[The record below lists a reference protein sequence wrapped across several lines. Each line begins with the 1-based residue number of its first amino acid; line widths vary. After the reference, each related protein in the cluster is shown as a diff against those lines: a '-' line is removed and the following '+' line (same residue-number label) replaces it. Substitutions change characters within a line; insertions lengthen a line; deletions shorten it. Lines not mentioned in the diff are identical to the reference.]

1 MPIMS
6 LIFNISR
13 DDFLA
18 GLASLQNVTGKKGN
32 IAILSNILI
41 ESKTDSLLLTATDL
55 EIGIRNSLPAEIL
68 SPGSITLPA
77 KKLFEIVRESS
88 ADQIHVEIMENNWAK
103 ISADSADYKLAGMP
117 SEEYPAFPEYDENNM
132 TAVASEKIKEI
143 IDKTIFSVAQ
153 EGESQFNLTG
163 ILVEKDISEGKNMLR
178 MVSSDGHRLSLCETT
193 VESDLSGLKMEKIIL
208 IPRKGMQEIR
218 KFTEGSAEI
227 KISFEEKQAVIKTDH
242 SIVVVRLMNG
252 DFPDYKNIISIIK
265 KEKHI
270 ELNRVQFMNSMKK
283 MNLFTE
289 DRYNAVKFQVTHN
302 KLVLSSQSMDIGSAK
317 DEIAINY
324 DDSPL
329 KLGFNG
335 KYFIE
340 TMQVMSSDTIKAYI
354 NSEESP
360 CMIQGDDDPGFVSI
374 IMPMKI

>member
-1 MPIMS
+1 MS

-13 DDFLA
+13 DDFLT

-41 ESKTDSLLLTATDL
+41 ESKTDALLLTATDL

-77 KKLFEIVRESS
+77 KKLFEIVRESG
-88 ADQIHVEIMENNWAK
+88 ADHIHVEIMENNWAK

-117 SEEYPAFPEYDENNM
+117 SAEYPAFPEYDES
-132 TAVASEKIKEI
+132 VLVSLPSDRIKEL
-143 IDKTIFSVAQ
+143 IDKTIYSVAQ

-163 ILVEKDISEGKNMLR
+163 VLVEKDLSEGRNMLR

-193 VESDLSGLKMEKIIL
+193 MENDLSGLKMEKIIL

-218 KFTEGSAEI
+218 KFSEGPAELQI
-227 KISFEEKQAVIKTDH
+227 AFEEKQAVIKTDH
-242 SIVVVRLMNG
+242 SLIVVRLMNG
-252 DFPDYKNIISIIK
+252 DFPDYKNIINMIK
-265 KEKHI
+265 KEKCI

-289 DRYNAVKFQVTHN
+289 DRYNAVQFQIKPG

-317 DEIAINY
+317 DEIAISY

-329 KLGFNG
+329 TLGFNG

-340 TMQVMSSDTIKAYI
+340 SMQVMSSDTIKAYI

-360 CMIQGDDDPGFVSI
+360 CMIQGDDDPGFISI

>member
-1 MPIMS
+1 MS

-18 GLASLQNVTGKKGN
+18 GLSSLQNIAGKKVN

-41 ESKTDSLLLTATDL
+41 ESKTDSLLMTATDL

-77 KKLFEIVRESS
+77 KKLFEIVRESG
-88 ADQIHVEIMENNWAK
+88 AKHIHIEIMENNWAK
-103 ISADSADYKLAGMP
+103 ISADSTDYKLAGMP
-117 SEEYPAFPEYDENNM
+117 GEEYPAFPEYNENNLISLKSDL
-132 TAVASEKIKEI
+132 VKEL

-163 ILVEKDISEGKNMLR
+163 VLVEKDILDGKNILR

-193 VESDLSGLKMEKIIL
+193 MENNLSGLKMEKIIL

-218 KFTEGSAEI
+218 KLTELSPEI
-227 KISFEEKQAVIKTDH
+227 KISFEEKQAVIKTEH
-242 SIVVVRLMNG
+242 AIIIVRLING
-252 DFPDYKNIISIIK
+252 DFPDYKNIINIIK
-265 KEKHI
+265 KEKCI
-270 ELNRVQFMNSMKK
+270 ELNRLQFINSMKK

-289 DRYNAVKFQVTHN
+289 DRFNAVQFQLTPN

-317 DEIAINY
+317 DEINISY
-324 DDSPL
+324 TDSPL
-329 KLGFNG
+329 KLGFNV

-360 CMIQGDDDPGFVSI
+360 CLIQGDDDPGFVSI

>member
-1 MPIMS
+1 MS

-13 DDFLA
+13 DDFLT

-41 ESKTDSLLLTATDL
+41 ESKTDAILLTATDL

-68 SPGSITLPA
+68 SSGSITLPA
-77 KKLFEIVRESS
+77 KKLFEIVRESG
-88 ADQIHVEIMENNWAK
+88 AAHIHIEIMENNWAK

-117 SEEYPAFPEYDENNM
+117 SEEYPAFPEYDENM
-132 TAVASEKIKEI
+132 LTSLPSDTIKEL

-163 ILVEKDISEGKNMLR
+163 ILVEKDVADGKNMLR
-178 MVSSDGHRLSLCETT
+178 MVSSDGHRLSLCETSM
-193 VESDLSGLKMEKIIL
+193 ENDLSELKMDKIIL

-218 KFTEGSAEI
+218 KFADAATEI

-242 SIVVVRLMNG
+242 SIIVVRLMNG
-252 DFPDYKNIISIIK
+252 DFPDYKNIMNMIK
-265 KEKHI
+265 KEKFI
-270 ELNRVQFMNSMKK
+270 ELNRLQFMNSMKK

-289 DRYNAVKFQVTHN
+289 DRYNAVQFHIKTN
-302 KLVLSSQSMDIGSAK
+302 KIVLSSQSMDIGSAK
-317 DEIAINY
+317 DEIAITY

-340 TMQVMSSDTIKAYI
+340 TMQVMSSDTLKAYI

-360 CMIQGDDDPGFVSI
+360 CLIQGDDDPGFFSI

>member
-1 MPIMS
+1 MS

-13 DDFLA
+13 DDFLT

-41 ESKTDSLLLTATDL
+41 ESKTDALLLTATDL

-68 SPGSITLPA
+68 SPGTITLPA
-77 KKLFEIVRESS
+77 KKLFEIVRESG
-88 ADQIHVEIMENNWAK
+88 ADHIHVEIMENNWAK
-103 ISADSADYKLAGMP
+103 ITADSADYKLAGMP
-117 SEEYPAFPEYDENNM
+117 SEEYPAFPEYDENSL
-132 TAVASEKIKEI
+132 ASLASDRIKEL

-163 ILVEKDISEGKNMLR
+163 ILVEKDVSEGKNMLR

-218 KFTEGSAEI
+218 KFTEGVAEI

-242 SIVVVRLMNG
+242 SVIVVRLMNG

-265 KEKHI
+265 KEKYI
-270 ELNRVQFMNSMKK
+270 ELNRLQFMNSMKK

-289 DRYNAVKFQVTHN
+289 DRYNAVQFQIKPN

-317 DEIAINY
+317 DEIRINY

-335 KYFIE
+335 KYFVE
-340 TMQVMSSDTIKAYI
+340 TMQVMSSDIVKAYI

-360 CMIQGDDDPGFVSI
+360 CLIQGDDDPGFISI

>member
-1 MPIMS
+1 MS

-13 DDFLA
+13 DDFLT

-68 SPGSITLPA
+68 SPGAITLPA
-77 KKLFEIVRESS
+77 KKLFEIVRESN
-88 ADQIHVEIMENNWAK
+88 ADQIHIEILENNWAK
-103 ISADSADYKLAGMP
+103 ISAGSTAYKLAGMP
-117 SEEYPAFPEYDENNM
+117 NEEYPAFPEYDEKM
-132 TAVASEKIKEI
+132 LTSLSSDKIKEL

-163 ILVEKDISEGKNMLR
+163 VLVEKDVTDGKNMLR

-227 KISFEEKQAVIKTDH
+227 QIAFEEKQAVIKTDH
-242 SIVVVRLMNG
+242 SIIIVRLMNG
-252 DFPDYKNIISIIK
+252 DFPDYKNIINMIK

-270 ELNRVQFMNSMKK
+270 ELNRLPFMNSMKK

-289 DRYNAVKFQVTHN
+289 DRYNAVQFQIKTN
-302 KLVLSSQSMDIGSAK
+302 KLILSSQSMDIGSAK
-317 DEIAINY
+317 DEIAITY

-360 CMIQGDDDPGFVSI
+360 CMIQGDDDPGFFSI

>member
-1 MPIMS
+1 MS

-77 KKLFEIVRESS
+77 KKLFEIVRESG
-88 ADQIHVEIMENNWAK
+88 ADHIHIEILENNWAK
-103 ISADSADYKLAGMP
+103 ISADSTAYKLAGMP
-117 SEEYPAFPEYDENNM
+117 SEEYPAFPEYDED
-132 TAVASEKIKEI
+132 TLTSLPSERIKGL

-163 ILVEKDISEGKNMLR
+163 VLVEKDVTDGKNMLR

-193 VESDLSGLKMEKIIL
+193 LESDLSGLKMEKIIL

-227 KISFEEKQAVIKTDH
+227 QIAFEEKQAVIKTDH
-242 SIVVVRLMNG
+242 SIIVVRLMNG
-252 DFPDYKNIISIIK
+252 DFPDYKNIINMIK

-270 ELNRVQFMNSMKK
+270 ELNRLPFMNSMKK

-289 DRYNAVKFQVTHN
+289 DRYNAVQFQIKTN
-302 KLVLSSQSMDIGSAK
+302 KLILSSQSMDIGSAK
-317 DEIAINY
+317 DEIAIKY

-360 CMIQGDDDPGFVSI
+360 CMIQGDDDPGFFSI

>member
-1 MPIMS
+1 MS

-13 DDFLA
+13 DDFLT

-77 KKLFEIVRESS
+77 KKLFEIVRESG
-88 ADQIHVEIMENNWAK
+88 ADHIHVEILENNWAK
-103 ISADSADYKLAGMP
+103 ISADSTDYKLAGMP
-117 SEEYPAFPEYDENNM
+117 SAEYPVFPEYDEENLV
-132 TAVASEKIKEI
+132 TLESDKIKEI

-163 ILVEKDISEGKNMLR
+163 VLVEKDVSDGKNILR
-178 MVSSDGHRLSLCETT
+178 MVSSDGHRLSLCETAMLN
-193 VESDLSGLKMEKIIL
+193 DLNNLQMEKIIL
-208 IPRKGMQEIR
+208 IPRKGIQEIR
-218 KFTEGSAEI
+218 KFIEGSAEI
-227 KISFEEKQAVIKTDH
+227 KIAFEEKQAVIKTDQA
-242 SIVVVRLMNG
+242 IIVVRLMNG
-252 DFPDYKNIISIIK
+252 DFPDYKNIINIIK

-270 ELNRVQFMNSMKK
+270 ELNRVQLMNSMKK

-289 DRYNAVKFQVTHN
+289 DRYNSVQFHLDHD
-302 KLVLSSQSMDIGSAK
+302 KLMLSSQSMDIGSAK
-317 DEIAINY
+317 DEISISY
-324 DDSPL
+324 DGPPL
-329 KLGFNG
+329 RLGFNG

-340 TMQVMSSDTIKAYI
+340 SMQVMSSDTIKAYI

-360 CMIQGDDDPGFVSI
+360 CMIQGDDDPGFISI

>member
-1 MPIMS
+1 MS

-13 DDFLA
+13 ADFLN

-41 ESKTDSLLLTATDL
+41 ESQTDSLLLTATDL

-68 SPGSITLPA
+68 SPGTITLPA
-77 KKLFEIVRESS
+77 KKLFEIVRESG
-88 ADQIHVEIMENNWAK
+88 ADQIHIEILENNWAK
-103 ISADSADYKLAGMP
+103 ISADSTDYKLAGMP
-117 SEEYPAFPEYDENNM
+117 SEEYPAFPEYDEKNLA
-132 TAVASEKIKEI
+132 TLASDRIKDL

-163 ILVEKDISEGKNMLR
+163 VLVEKDISDGKNMLR
-178 MVSSDGHRLSLCETT
+178 MVSSDGHRLSLCETN

-218 KFTEGSAEI
+218 KFTEGTPNIQIA
-227 KISFEEKQAVIKTDH
+227 FEEKQAVIKTDN
-242 SIVVVRLMNG
+242 SIIVVRLMNG
-252 DFPDYKNIISIIK
+252 DFPDYKNIINMIK
-265 KEKHI
+265 KEKFI
-270 ELNRVQFMNSMKK
+270 ELNRIQFMNSMKK

-289 DRYNAVKFQVTHN
+289 DRYNAVQFNIKPN
-302 KLVLSSQSMDIGSAK
+302 KLTLSSQSTDIGSAK
-317 DEIAINY
+317 DEIAITY
-324 DDSPL
+324 DDTPL

-335 KYFIE
+335 KYFVE
-340 TMQVMSSDTIKAYI
+340 SMQVMSSDTIKAYI

-360 CMIQGDDDPGFVSI
+360 CMIQGDDDPGFISI

>member
-1 MPIMS
+1 MS

-13 DDFLA
+13 DDFLT

-41 ESKTDSLLLTATDL
+41 ESKTDSLLFTATDL
-55 EIGIRNSLPAEIL
+55 EIGIRNNLPAEIL
-68 SPGSITLPA
+68 SPGSITLPG
-77 KKLFEIVRESS
+77 KKLFEIVRES
-88 ADQIHVEIMENNWAK
+88 ATNQIHVEIMENNWAR
-103 ISADSADYKLAGMP
+103 ISADSTDYKLAGMP
-117 SEEYPAFPEYDENNM
+117 GEEYPAFPEHDESM
-132 TAVASEKIKEI
+132 LAPLPSEMFKEL

-163 ILVEKDISEGKNMLR
+163 VLVEKDISDAKNMLR
-178 MVSSDGHRLSLCETT
+178 MVSSDGHRLSLCESNF
-193 VESDLSGLKMEKIIL
+193 ESDLSSLKMEKIIL

-218 KFTEGSAEI
+218 KLIEGSAEI
-227 KISFEEKQAVIKTDH
+227 KIAFEEKQAVIKTNN
-242 SIVVVRLMNG
+242 SIIIVRLMNG
-252 DFPDYKNIISIIK
+252 DFPDYKNILNIINK
-265 KEKHI
+265 QKYIK
-270 ELNRVQFMNSMKK
+270 LNRVQFMNSMKK
-283 MNLFTE
+283 INLFTE
-289 DRYNAVKFQVTHN
+289 DRYNAVQFQITPG

-324 DDSPL
+324 DGSTL
-329 KLGFNG
+329 TLGFNG

-340 TMQVMSSDTIKAYI
+340 TMQVMSSDVIKAYI

-360 CMIQGDDDPGFVSI
+360 CMIQGDDDPGFISV

>member
-1 MPIMS
+1 MS

-13 DDFLA
+13 TDFLN

-68 SPGSITLPA
+68 SPGTITLPA
-77 KKLFEIVRESS
+77 KKLFEIVRESG
-88 ADQIHVEIMENNWAK
+88 ADQVHVEILENNWAK
-103 ISADSADYKLAGMP
+103 ISADSTDYKLAGMP
-117 SEEYPAFPEYDENNM
+117 SEEYPAFPEYDEKNLV
-132 TAVASEKIKEI
+132 TLASDRIKDL

-163 ILVEKDISEGKNMLR
+163 VLVEKDISDGKNMLR

-193 VESDLSGLKMEKIIL
+193 VESDLSGLNMEKIIL

-227 KISFEEKQAVIKTDH
+227 KISFEEKQAVIKTDN
-242 SIVVVRLMNG
+242 SIIVVRLMNG
-252 DFPDYKNIISIIK
+252 DFPDYKNIINIIN
-265 KEKHI
+265 KEKYI
-270 ELNRVQFMNSMKK
+270 ELNRILFMNSMKK

-289 DRYNAVKFQVTHN
+289 DRYNAVQFNIKPN
-302 KLVLSSQSMDIGSAK
+302 KLILSSQSTDIGSAK
-317 DEIAINY
+317 DEININY

-335 KYFIE
+335 KYFVE
-340 TMQVMSSDTIKAYI
+340 SMQVMSSDTIKAYI
-354 NSEESP
+354 SSEESP
-360 CMIQGDDDPGFVSI
+360 CMIKGDDDPGFISI

>member
-1 MPIMS
+1 MS

>member
-1 MPIMS
+1 VSIMS

-13 DDFLA
+13 DDFLT
-18 GLASLQNVTGKKGN
+18 GLASMQSVTGKKGN

-55 EIGIRNSLPAEIL
+55 EIGIQNLLPAEIL

-77 KKLFEIVRESS
+77 KKLFEIVRESG
-88 ADQIHVEIMENNWAK
+88 ADQIHIEMLENNWAK
-103 ISADSADYKLAGMP
+103 ISADSTDYKLAGM
-117 SEEYPAFPEYDENNM
+117 SAKEYPAFSEYDENM
-132 TAVASEKIKEI
+132 LVTMASDKLKEI

-163 ILVEKDISEGKNMLR
+163 VLMEKDITEGKNILR

-193 VESDLSGLKMEKIIL
+193 MENDLSGLKMEKVIL

-218 KFTEGSAEI
+218 KFAEGSTEI
-227 KISFEEKQAVIKTDH
+227 KLSFEEKQAVIKTDH
-242 SIVVVRLMNG
+242 SVIVVRLMNG
-252 DFPDYKNIISIIK
+252 DFPDYRNILNIIK
-265 KEKHI
+265 KEKYI
-270 ELNRVQFMNSMKK
+270 ELKRLQFLNSMKK
-283 MNLFTE
+283 MNIFTE
-289 DRYNAVKFQVTHN
+289 DRFNAVQFQITPN

-317 DEIAINY
+317 DEINITY

-340 TMQVMSSDTIKAYI
+340 TLQVMSSDTIKAYI

-360 CMIQGDDDPGFVSI
+360 CMIQGDDDPGFFSI

>member
-13 DDFLA
+13 DDFLT

-88 ADQIHVEIMENNWAK
+88 ADHIHIEIMENNWAK
-103 ISADSADYKLAGMP
+103 ISADSTDYKLAGMP
-117 SEEYPAFPEYDENNM
+117 SAEYPAFPEYDENLL
-132 TAVASEKIKEI
+132 TSLPSDRLKEI

-163 ILVEKDISEGKNMLR
+163 ILVEKDVAGDNNMLR

-193 VESDLSGLKMEKIIL
+193 VDSDLSGLKMDRIIL

-218 KFTEGSAEI
+218 KFSETAAEI
-227 KISFEEKQAVIKTDH
+227 QISFEEKQAVIKTDH
-242 SIVVVRLMNG
+242 SIIVVRLMNG
-252 DFPDYKNIISIIK
+252 DFPDYKNIINMIK
-265 KEKHI
+265 KEKSI
-270 ELNRVQFMNSMKK
+270 ALNRSQFMNSMKK

-289 DRYNAVKFQVTHN
+289 DRYNAVQFQIKPN
-302 KLVLSSQSMDIGSAK
+302 KLILSSQSMDIGSAK
-317 DEIAINY
+317 DEIEINY

-360 CMIQGDDDPGFVSI
+360 CMIQGDDDPGFFSI

>member
-1 MPIMS
+1 MS

-13 DDFLA
+13 TDFLN

-68 SPGSITLPA
+68 SPGTITLPA
-77 KKLFEIVRESS
+77 KKLFEIVRESG
-88 ADQIHVEIMENNWAK
+88 ADQVHVEILENNWAK
-103 ISADSADYKLAGMP
+103 ISADSTDYKLAGMP
-117 SEEYPAFPEYDENNM
+117 SEEYPAFPEYDEKNLV
-132 TAVASEKIKEI
+132 TLASDRIKDL

-163 ILVEKDISEGKNMLR
+163 VLVEKDISDGKNMLR

-193 VESDLSGLKMEKIIL
+193 VESDLSGLNMEKIIL

-227 KISFEEKQAVIKTDH
+227 KISFEEKQAVIKTDN
-242 SIVVVRLMNG
+242 SIIVVRLMNG
-252 DFPDYKNIISIIK
+252 DFPDYKNIINIIN
-265 KEKHI
+265 KEKYI
-270 ELNRVQFMNSMKK
+270 ELNRIQFMNSMKK

-289 DRYNAVKFQVTHN
+289 DRYNAVQFNIKPN
-302 KLVLSSQSMDIGSAK
+302 KLILSSQSTDIGSAK
-317 DEIAINY
+317 DEITINY

-335 KYFIE
+335 KYFVE
-340 TMQVMSSDTIKAYI
+340 SMQVMSSDTIKAYI
-354 NSEESP
+354 SSEESP
-360 CMIQGDDDPGFVSI
+360 CMIKGDDDPGFISI

>member
-1 MPIMS
+1 MS

-13 DDFLA
+13 DDFLT

-77 KKLFEIVRESS
+77 KKLFEIVRESG
-88 ADQIHVEIMENNWAK
+88 ADHIHIEILENNWAK
-103 ISADSADYKLAGMP
+103 ISADSTDYKLAGMP
-117 SEEYPAFPEYDENNM
+117 SAEYPAFPEYDENLL
-132 TAVASEKIKEI
+132 TSLPSDRLKEI

-163 ILVEKDISEGKNMLR
+163 ILVEKDVADGKNMLR

-193 VESDLSGLKMEKIIL
+193 VESDLSGLKMDKIIL

-218 KFTEGSAEI
+218 KFAETAAEI

-242 SIVVVRLMNG
+242 SIIVVRLMNG
-252 DFPDYKNIISIIK
+252 DFPDYKNIINMIK
-265 KEKHI
+265 KEKNI
-270 ELNRVQFMNSMKK
+270 ALNRSQFMNSMKK

-289 DRYNAVKFQVTHN
+289 DRYNAVQFQIKPN

-317 DEIAINY
+317 DEIEINY

-360 CMIQGDDDPGFVSI
+360 CMIQGDDDPGFFSI

>member
-1 MPIMS
+1 MS
-6 LIFNISR
+6 LVFNISR
-13 DDFLA
+13 DDFLT

-41 ESKTDSLLLTATDL
+41 ESQTDSLLLTATDL

-77 KKLFEIVRESS
+77 KKLFEIVRESG
-88 ADQIHVEIMENNWAK
+88 ADQIHIEILENNWAR
-103 ISADSADYKLAGMP
+103 ITAGSTDYKLAGMP
-117 SEEYPAFPEYDENNM
+117 SEEYPAFPEYDEKM
-132 TAVASEKIKEI
+132 LTSLPSDKVKDL
-143 IDKTIFSVAQ
+143 IDKTIYSVAQ

-163 ILVEKDISEGKNMLR
+163 VLVEKDITDGKNLLR

-193 VESDLSGLKMEKIIL
+193 VESDLGALKMEKIIL

-227 KISFEEKQAVIKTDH
+227 QIAFEEKQAVIKTDH
-242 SIVVVRLMNG
+242 SIIVVRLMNG
-252 DFPDYKNIISIIK
+252 DFPDYKNIINMIK
-265 KEKHI
+265 KEKFI

-289 DRYNAVKFQVTHN
+289 DRYNAVQFHIKPN

-317 DEIAINY
+317 DEISISY

-340 TMQVMSSDTIKAYI
+340 SMQVMSSDTINAYI

-360 CMIQGDDDPGFVSI
+360 CMIQGDDDPGFISI

>member
-1 MPIMS
+1 MS

-13 DDFLA
+13 DDFLT

-41 ESKTDSLLLTATDL
+41 ESQTDSLLLTATDL

-77 KKLFEIVRESS
+77 KKLFEIVRESG
-88 ADQIHVEIMENNWAK
+88 ADHIHIEILENNWAK
-103 ISADSADYKLAGMP
+103 ISADSTDYKLAGMP
-117 SEEYPAFPEYDENNM
+117 SAEYPAFPEYDENLL
-132 TAVASEKIKEI
+132 TTLPSDRLKEI

-163 ILVEKDISEGKNMLR
+163 ILVEKDVAGGNNMLR

-193 VESDLSGLKMEKIIL
+193 VESDLSGLKMDRIIL

-218 KFTEGSAEI
+218 KFAEAAAEI
-227 KISFEEKQAVIKTDH
+227 QISFEEKQAVIKTDH
-242 SIVVVRLMNG
+242 SVIVVRLMNG
-252 DFPDYKNIISIIK
+252 DFPDYKNIINMIK
-265 KEKHI
+265 KEKSI
-270 ELNRVQFMNSMKK
+270 ALNRLQFMNSMKK

-289 DRYNAVKFQVTHN
+289 DRYNAVQFQIKPG
-302 KLVLSSQSMDIGSAK
+302 KLILSSQSMDIGSAK
-317 DEIAINY
+317 DEIEINY

-360 CMIQGDDDPGFVSI
+360 CMIQGDNDPGFFSI

>member
-1 MPIMS
+1 MS

-13 DDFLA
+13 DDFLT

-41 ESKTDSLLLTATDL
+41 ESKTDALLLTATDL

-68 SPGSITLPA
+68 SPGTITLPA
-77 KKLFEIVRESS
+77 KKLFEIVRESG
-88 ADQIHVEIMENNWAK
+88 ADHIHVEIMENNWAK
-103 ISADSADYKLAGMP
+103 ITADSADYKLAGMP
-117 SEEYPAFPEYDENNM
+117 SEEYPAFPEYDENSL
-132 TAVASEKIKEI
+132 ASLASDRIKEL

-163 ILVEKDISEGKNMLR
+163 ILVEKDVSEGKNMLR

-218 KFTEGSAEI
+218 KFTEGVAEI

-242 SIVVVRLMNG
+242 SVIVVRLMNG

-265 KEKHI
+265 KEKYI
-270 ELNRVQFMNSMKK
+270 ELNRLQFMNSMKK

-289 DRYNAVKFQVTHN
+289 DRYNAVQFQIKPN

-317 DEIAINY
+317 DEIPINY

-335 KYFIE
+335 KYFVE
-340 TMQVMSSDTIKAYI
+340 TMQVMSSDIVKAYI

-360 CMIQGDDDPGFVSI
+360 CLIQGDDDPGFISI